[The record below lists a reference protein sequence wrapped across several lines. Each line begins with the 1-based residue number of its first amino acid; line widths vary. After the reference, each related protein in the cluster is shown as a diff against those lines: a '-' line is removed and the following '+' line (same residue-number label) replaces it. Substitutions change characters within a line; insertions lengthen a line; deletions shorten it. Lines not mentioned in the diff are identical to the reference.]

1 MTPAE
6 QTLFPPVTVLCKDGR
21 PVTLRPLQ
29 PTDGPALGDFYESI
43 PPADIFYYCP
53 HPLTRDRALQNA
65 AQALSPTEVVLVI
78 DPGNGRIGGYAWFR
92 WPPGATVAGFG
103 ICLSSAF
110 KGQGLGEALIRRL
123 KEIARRI
130 GPGTLE
136 LTVQKKNSG
145 AVALYH
151 KMGFEI
157 VREQLRQPDN
167 EPEYFMAL
175 KMTQ

>member
-6 QTLFPPVTVLCKDGR
+6 QSLFPPLTVSCKDGR
-21 PVTLRPLQ
+21 RVTIRPLQ

-43 PPADIFYYCP
+43 PKSDIFFYCP
-53 HPLTRDRALQNA
+53 HPLTRERALQNA

-78 DPGNGRIGGYAWFR
+78 ESGNGVIGGYAWYR
-92 WPPGATVAGFG
+92 WSLGSPASAFG
-103 ICLSSAF
+103 ICLAPAF

-123 KEIARRI
+123 KETAQKV
-130 GPGTLE
+130 GPDTIE
-136 LTVQKKNSG
+136 LTVQKKNTG
-145 AVALYH
+145 AVALYR

-175 KMTQ
+175 KITR